1 MGDDTTFLMHRLQSG
16 AQVVG
21 QPMGGVESAALG
33 ISIGAG
39 ARDENPAEFGV
50 SHFVEQMLFRGTET
64 LDARQ
69 LSDRFDSLGINYD
82 SSSGIEMT
90 MLTAIMLGDRAPAAL
105 ELLGNV
111 VRRAAFPA
119 DAVDNVRSLIQ
130 QERRQRE
137 DHAAHRV
144 LEVVR
149 QEFYRDTPLGHD
161 MLGTPESVD
170 SMSREDLVRY
180 WSKYYT
186 APNLI
191 FSIAG
196 NFDWEALIG
205 QLEDLTAA
213 WPAGSGPAIFSSPA
227 MHGGVTVLAKD
238 IEQENIAMAF
248 PGVAIGDPRY
258 YAAALVAQA
267 LGGGMNS
274 RLFQE
279 VREKRGLAYGVQA
292 RLDGLSRS
300 GLFRIYVGTAAER
313 AHESIE
319 VILEELGKLEAEGLH
334 PEELELGKIRLKSS
348 QVMRSESTS
357 GRMMANLRS
366 WWFEG
371 RLKSPREVQ
380 RLIDQ
385 VSLDDVNALV
395 RDLDIRQ
402 NLAIVALGPRSEDE
416 LFGGVFAG
424 G

>member
-1 MGDDTTFLMHRLQSG
+1 MADDTEFLTQRLQSG

-21 QPMGGVESAALG
+21 QPMGGVESASLG
-33 ISIGAG
+33 ISGGAG
-39 ARDENPAEFGV
+39 ARDETSSEFGV

-64 LDARQ
+64 MDAKQ
-69 LSDRFDSLGINYD
+69 LSDQFDSLGINYD

-90 MLTAIMLGDRAPAAL
+90 MLTAVMLGDRTPAAVQ
-105 ELLGNV
+105 LLGDV
-111 VRRAAFPA
+111 LRDAAFPA
-119 DAVDNVRSLIQ
+119 DAADNVRSLIQ

-149 QEFYRDTPLGHD
+149 QEFYRGTPLGHD
-161 MLGTPESVD
+161 MLGTPESID
-170 SMSREDLVRY
+170 SMGRDDLVRFWREHY
-180 WSKYYT
+180 GAAK
-186 APNLI
+186 LI

-196 NFDWEALIG
+196 NFDWAALID
-205 QLEDLTAA
+205 QLEELTAS
-213 WPAGSGPAIFSSPA
+213 WPAGSRPKEFSSPTT
-227 MHGGVTVLAKD
+227 HSGVTVLPKD

-248 PGVAIGDPRY
+248 PGVPIGDPRY
-258 YAAALVAQA
+258 YAAALAAQA

-300 GLFRIYVGTAAER
+300 GLFRIYVGTAADR

-319 VILEELGKLEAEGLH
+319 VILAELEKLENEGLH
-334 PEELELGKIRLKSS
+334 PEEIELGKIRLKSS
-348 QVMRSESTS
+348 QVMRSESTA
-357 GRMMANLRS
+357 GRMVANLRS

-371 RLKSPREVQ
+371 KLKSPQDVQ
-380 RLIDQ
+380 RLIDD
-385 VSLDDVNALV
+385 VSLDDVNTLV
-395 RDLDIRQ
+395 HDLGIRR

-416 LFGGVFAG
+416 LFGGVFVG
-424 G
+424 S

>member
-1 MGDDTTFLMHRLQSG
+1 MGDDTTFLTHRLQCG

-33 ISIGAG
+33 ISVGAG
-39 ARDENPAEFGV
+39 ARDESPAEFGV

-64 LDARQ
+64 MDAKQ

-90 MLTAIMLGDRAPAAL
+90 MLTAVMLGDRAPAAL
-105 ELLGNV
+105 ELLGSV
-111 VRRAAFPA
+111 IQSAAFPA
-119 DAVDNVRSLIQ
+119 DAVDSVRSLIQ

-144 LEVVR
+144 LEVAR

-161 MLGTPESVD
+161 MLGTSESID
-170 SMSREDLVRY
+170 AMSRGDLVRF
-180 WSKYYT
+180 WTKYYG
-186 APNLI
+186 AANLI

-196 NFDWEALIG
+196 NFDWSVLVD
-205 QLEDLTAA
+205 QLEEITSS
-213 WPAGSGPAIFSSPA
+213 WPTGSGPLTFASPET
-227 MHGGVTVLAKD
+227 HGGVTILPKE

-248 PGVAIGDPRY
+248 PGVPIGDPRY
-258 YAAALVAQA
+258 YAAALIAQA
-267 LGGGMNS
+267 LGGSMNS

-300 GLFRIYVGTAAER
+300 GLFRIYVGTGADR

-319 VILEELGKLEAEGLH
+319 VILAELEKLENEGLH
-334 PEELELGKIRLKSS
+334 PEELDLGKIRLKSS

-357 GRMMANLRS
+357 GRMVANLRS

-371 RLKSPREVQ
+371 RLKSPQEVQ
-380 RLIDQ
+380 RLIDK
-385 VSLDDVNALV
+385 VSLDDVNTLV
-395 RDLDIRQ
+395 RDLGIRK